1 MIFLISSFTLA
12 ILSSQSTM
20 QILQTKN
27 EDKELETK
35 THFCNIR
42 EQQQVQ
48 DMKDADVEITN
59 CKSLPF
65 FYFLTFEKGR
75 LLYIHPVGRSVGW
88 SVGWSVG

>member
-20 QILQTKN
+20 QLLQTKN

-35 THFCNIR
+35 THYCNIR

-48 DMKDADVEITN
+48 DMKDADIEIT
-59 CKSLPF
+59 KLHHYVD
-65 FYFLTFEKGR
+65 YFLIEGF
-75 LLYIHPVGRSVGW
+75 LHFLDLAIAN
-88 SVGWSVG
+88 

>member
-1 MIFLISSFTLA
+1 MIFMISSFTLA

-48 DMKDADVEITN
+48 DMNDAYIEIT
-59 CKSLPF
+59 KHRYFDF
-65 FYFLTFEKGR
+65 FLVEGFLHF
-75 LLYIHPVGRSVGW
+75 LDLAIAN
-88 SVGWSVG
+88 